1 MLEPDE
7 PLLCELEVARRAKVG
22 GLDCLVEA
30 RGHSNPAHYSLEHS
44 IYDTTNDA
52 ARINDERRSVV
63 KHTQHCPRDSIVI
76 HCLSSLVVQDPIAQV
91 VLVDKL
97 TRPRGRILAD
107 PNHNRLQVTEDG
119 RETNGVAKQARLL
132 CAVGRAC
139 QGKKADASSVRQ
151 WSALP
156 WLRTACNLA
165 HKMIIGLP
173 SPMVACNDC
182 NITRQCAAHAPLATD
197 YSRIA
202 FPGDH
207 KG

>member
-7 PLLCELEVARRAKVG
+7 PLLCELEVARRAKVDG
-22 GLDCLVEA
+22 TCCSVEA
-30 RGHSNPAHYSLEHS
+30 RGHHPAHYSLEHT
-44 IYDTTNDA
+44 IYNTTNDA
-52 ARINDERRSVV
+52 ARINDECRSVV
-63 KHTQHCPRDSIVI
+63 QHAQHCPRDSIVI

-107 PNHNRLQVTEDG
+107 PNHNRLQVAEDG

-139 QGKKADASSVRQ
+139 QGKEADASNARQ

-156 WLRTACNLA
+156 CLHSACSLS
-165 HKMIIGLP
+165 HKMMIGLP
-173 SPMVACNDC
+173 SPMVACKDC
-182 NITRQCAAHAPLATD
+182 NNSRQ
-197 YSRIA
+197 
-202 FPGDH
+202 
-207 KG
+207 